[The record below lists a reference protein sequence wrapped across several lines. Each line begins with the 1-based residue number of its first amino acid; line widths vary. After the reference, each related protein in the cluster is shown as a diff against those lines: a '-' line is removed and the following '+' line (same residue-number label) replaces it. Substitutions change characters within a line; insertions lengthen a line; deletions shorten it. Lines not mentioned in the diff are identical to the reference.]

1 MQKSP
6 QIFHEYGNL
15 PLVIG
20 GGLPIPGNFFAA
32 GKGRHLSLQ
41 DGKHQFFVV
50 AAISLDRLAPGEG
63 FGFVLRIFFEEF
75 FQIVLASL
83 GLVVDEKAA
92 GEIVCQNGI
101 WLRRYGDGENGLRV
115 SIFQRTLRIL
125 IKKAQTVHFV
135 TEKFDAKRMSFID
148 RKYVH
153 NVAAHRKVA
162 AALDLRCSFVAGGNQ
177 FSQELI
183 PLDFFS
189 QTNRESAGFQTL
201 RRGDSLRR
209 FYGSRE
215 NHRRFPGKQGAQRF
229 HALPQTLRTGEGHI
243 IARIVQH
250 REGIHLHIRHEKR
263 EIFFPLKNGLLI
275 RHDDDGFLIGQ
286 KRCRCR
292 QCLLRAG
299 DAVEQ
304 VDFLRIRELS
314 GKGRIFR
321 DFLSE
326 RRSEA
331 AIHLEFLFLLLLAD
345 IRSHGRAH
353 VGDFS
358 DDFCHVSP
366 SSKCI
371 SSFSHHV
378 RPKRKSDGQSVPLH
392 RRNRSKFPPAA
403 TAQKPA
409 PRRRDAV
416 M

>member
-1 MQKSP
+1 M
-6 QIFHEYGNL
+6 
-15 PLVIG
+15 
-20 GGLPIPGNFFAA
+20 
-32 GKGRHLSLQ
+32 
-41 DGKHQFFVV
+41 
-50 AAISLDRLAPGEG
+50 
-63 FGFVLRIFFEEF
+63 LRIFFEEF
-75 FQIVLASL
+75 FQIVFAPLRFI
-83 GLVVDEKAA
+83 VDEKAA

-101 WLRRYGDGENGLRV
+101 WLRRHGDGENGLHF
-115 SIFQRTLRIL
+115 SIFQRTLRVL
-125 IKKAQTVHFV
+125 IKKAQAVHFV
-135 TEKFDAKRMSFID
+135 TEKFDAKRMLFID

-162 AALDLRCSFVAGGNQ
+162 AALHLRRPFIAGGNQ
-177 FSQELI
+177 MPQKAI
-183 PLDFFS
+183 PLDFLA
-189 QTNRESAGFQTL
+189 QTDGKSASLQCL
-201 RRGDSLRR
+201 RRRDSLRR

-250 REGIHLHIRHEKR
+250 REGIHFHIRHEKR
-263 EIFFPLKNGLLI
+263 EIFFPLKNGLLV

-286 KRCRCR
+286 ESRRCR

-304 VDFLRIRELS
+304 VDFLRIRELA
-314 GKGRIFR
+314 GKGRIFC
-321 DFLSE
+321 DFLGES
-326 RRSEA
+326 RSEA
-331 AIHLEFLFLLLLAD
+331 AIHLEFFFLLLLAD
-345 IRSHGRAH
+345 VRSHGRAH

-378 RPKRKSDGQSVPLH
+378 RPKRKCDGQSVPLH
-392 RRNRSKFPPAA
+392 RRNRGRFPPAA
-403 TAQKPA
+403 PAQKPA